1 MMGPRLSVEDID
13 GIPRIKIEKM
23 REDAFIPE
31 KAHKTDSGYDCRIPD
46 DLHLRAGE
54 LKLVK
59 LGFRLELPNGWE
71 CQMRGRSGISTKYKV
86 LFALGIG
93 TIDSGYRGE
102 IMVPFINLNIEGVYF
117 PRGTKMSQIVFKK
130 VDIVRLEEGEVNVDT
145 ERGESGFG
153 STGLK

>member
-1 MMGPRLSVEDID
+1 MRPRLSLEDLLEIPLIKVEKLRD
-13 GIPRIKIEKM
+13 
-23 REDAFIPE
+23 DAFIPE
-31 KAHKTDSGYDCRIPD
+31 KAHESDSGYDCRIPD

-59 LGFRLELPNGWE
+59 LGFRLGLPNGWE

-102 IMVPFINLNIEGVYF
+102 IMVPFINLNDEAVEF

-130 VDIVRLEEGEVNVDT
+130 VDVIRLQEDKVDT
-145 ERGESGFG
+145 DTDRGTAGFG
-153 STGLK
+153 STGLS

>member
-1 MMGPRLSVEDID
+1 MRPRLSLEDLLEIPLIKVEKLRD
-13 GIPRIKIEKM
+13 
-23 REDAFIPE
+23 DAFIPE
-31 KAHKTDSGYDCRIPD
+31 KAHESDSGYDCRIPD
-46 DLHLRAGE
+46 DLHLLADE

-59 LGFRLELPNGWE
+59 LGFRLELPSGWE

-102 IMVPFINLNIEGVYF
+102 IMVPFINLNNQPISF

-130 VDIVRLEEGEVNVDT
+130 VDVIRLQEDKVDT
-145 ERGESGFG
+145 DTDRGTAGFG
-153 STGLK
+153 STGLS